1 MTGRADLRAGMTEAE
16 TARALSQEEQ
26 QASAAPGFV
35 AVHEVSAL
43 GFVTMGLD
51 LEEQQ

>member
-1 MTGRADLRAGMTEAE
+1 MTVAE
-16 TARALSQEEQ
+16 TVRVLTQEEQ
-26 QASAAPGFV
+26 QVSATPGFV

-43 GFVTMGLD
+43 GFVMMGLD